1 VEGSEERRYGKRVI
15 RRGGER
21 EGGARER

>member
-1 VEGSEERRYGKRVI
+1 LKNKGVEGSEERRYGKRVI

-21 EGGARER
+21 E